1 MAFNDYWKKKAQKRR
16 KSWAARSKRF
26 AEQHA
31 QLEDIRKEVYLPLGF
46 SASFNLDDYIP
57 LHFCKRNPFVTWRKG
72 VFGFDEEGLRKAMEA
87 EGANL
92 NELAIETSH
101 QSIRETEVPQP
112 IIHEGP
118 GWTPNKVW
126 DFERKYH
133 AWLKR
138 VYDICTDKDTVKL
151 TYEEVSMTI
160 NRYSREGEPFGF
172 YELNPSEQLS
182 KVPILMQETD
192 FSFLNVA
199 TLLMESA
206 AELQLRQ
213 EELNYYAKKLKLRT
227 MDAALT
233 DEISFELWDDRK
245 LEKKITEYVGKE
257 YPLEKMIESVLR
269 PWKQTITKYFHA
281 ITEQELNNPTEKF
294 NIFELKHNHAHSSQY
309 IKDVLQ
315 PFFCKHG
322 LRGVKM
328 WIPEEGTSP
337 LYMESQG
344 YQAKYDSWNDAFYPN
359 AHYSMCVIYGELNRT
374 PLRALAYY
382 LQKMPEISRKTGE
395 VVIKIMHLYDQLMQQ
410 KHEAY
415 RKNVEFL
422 DSLAAQH
429 KGTPVG
435 RMMKFLRWNAGRF
448 ASAKPKGYSDFS
460 IPTIKVL
467 GETSFSFTEE
477 NVPQGLSMVG
487 GQLTGT
493 YQDEVIERW
502 LDADCKYVYAADPVK
517 TDIDEWVKT
526 HRKGMFVDRWS
537 WSVQD
542 FLSGYS
548 PRDSKPSLSI
558 DFIEQK
564 L

>member
-1 MAFNDYWKKKAQKRR
+1 MTTFSEYWKEKAQKRR
-16 KSWAARSKRF
+16 KSWAAKAKRF
-26 AEQHA
+26 AEQHT
-31 QLEDIRKEVYLPLGF
+31 QLEDIRKEVYLPLGYAANF
-46 SASFNLDDYIP
+46 DLEDYLP
-57 LHFCKRNPFVTWRKG
+57 LHFCEHNPLVAWDKST
-72 VFGFDEEGLRKAMEA
+72 FGFDEEGLLKAMEA

-151 TYEEVSMTI
+151 TYGEVSMTI

-227 MDAALT
+227 IDATIT
-233 DEISFELWDDRK
+233 DDISFELWDDRK
-245 LEKKITEYVGKE
+245 LEKKVVEYVDKD
-257 YPLEKMIESVLR
+257 YPVEKIIEQVLR
-269 PWKQTITKYFHA
+269 PWKQAITKYFHA
-281 ITEQELNNPTEKF
+281 ITEQELRSATEKF
-294 NIFELKHNHAHSSQY
+294 DAYILRRDFPYY
-309 IKDVLQ
+309 IKNVLQ
-315 PFFCKHG
+315 PFFNKQG
-322 LRGVKM
+322 LQEVKM
-328 WIPEEGTSP
+328 WRPNERSSELNIDNK
-337 LYMESQG
+337 G
-344 YQAKYDSWNDAFYPN
+344 YLAVLKSSDDAFYPN

-382 LQKMPEISRKTGE
+382 LQKMPEMSRKTDE
-395 VVIKIMHLYDQLMQQ
+395 VVVKVVRLYDRLMLQ
-410 KHEAY
+410 KNEEY
-415 RKNVEFL
+415 RKNAEFL

-477 NVPQGLSMVG
+477 NVPQGLNMVG

-526 HRKGMFVDRWS
+526 HRKGMFVDIWS

-542 FLSGYS
+542 FLKTYS
-548 PRDSKPSLSI
+548 PQDSKPSLSF